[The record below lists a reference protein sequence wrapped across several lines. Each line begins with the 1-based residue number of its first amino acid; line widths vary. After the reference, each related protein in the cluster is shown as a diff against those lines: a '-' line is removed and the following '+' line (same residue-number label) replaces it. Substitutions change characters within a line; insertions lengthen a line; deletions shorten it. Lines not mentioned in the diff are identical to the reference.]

1 MNPVDALIVAV
12 GAFCFFLVL
21 FVLAISLV
29 SAIDEWRGW
38 K

>member
-1 MNPVDALIVAV
+1 MNPVEALTVAV
-12 GAFCFFLVL
+12 GAFCFFLAL